1 MVQYWNGVANENKKV
16 TLAVRASSEIKECI
30 WTHLDS
36 DEEYRYSSNVSRF
49 NCNWCFLLNE
59 FMVILR
65 LVNTLFVFSE
75 GDKKK
80 NDVEVKIDKF
90 DKKDKKKT
98 LCRLE
103 IKKVFLTSWIAVF
116 SSLGIIYKSMKIFLS
131 IITIIVF
138 FIFRLRKM
146 IMLENGW

>member
-1 MVQYWNGVANENKKV
+1 MI
-16 TLAVRASSEIKECI
+16 TLRP
-30 WTHLDS
+30 
-36 DEEYRYSSNVSRF
+36 
-49 NCNWCFLLNE
+49 
-59 FMVILR
+59 
-65 LVNTLFVFSE
+65 VNTFFIFSE

-103 IKKVFLTSWIAVF
+103 IKKVCLSSWIAVF
-116 SSLGIIYKSMKIFLS
+116 FSLGIMKIFIS
-131 IITIIVF
+131 IITLIVF